1 MPQHITV
8 VDSDPSWPRKYAA
21 ERDRIAPALG
31 DNLLAVW
38 HIGSTAVPG
47 LAAKPVIDI
56 MAAVRSLEAAD
67 AAAERFAALGYEYL
81 GEFGIPERR
90 YLRRGGDERTH
101 QVHIFAA
108 GDTANMSRHLAFRD
122 YLRAH
127 ADVREEYAALKR
139 SLAREFPYDI
149 DAYCDG
155 KAAFVQEHEARALA
169 AYDAAWIRL
178 YLAASA
184 VRREREISPLISCGG
199 VSAALLT
206 EAGNVYTGVSIDT
219 ACSQG
224 MCAERAAV
232 AAMLTAGE
240 SRAVKIAAVGPGG
253 RAVPPCGACR
263 ELLMQLGHGAQ
274 DTEILLS
281 SDPLQTQKLS
291 ALLPAW
297 WQTV

>member
-38 HIGSTAVPG
+38 HIGSTAVSG

-67 AAAERFAALGYEYL
+67 AAAERFAALGCEYL
-81 GEFGIPERR
+81 GEFGIPGRR

-108 GDTANMSRHLAFRD
+108 GDTANISRHLAFRD

-127 ADVREEYAALKR
+127 ADARGEYAALKR

-184 VRREREISPLISCGG
+184 ARREREISPLISCGG
-199 VSAALLT
+199 V
-206 EAGNVYTGVSIDT
+206 
-219 ACSQG
+219 
-224 MCAERAAV
+224 
-232 AAMLTAGE
+232 
-240 SRAVKIAAVGPGG
+240 AAVGPGG
-253 RAVPPCGACR
+253 RPVPPCGACR

-297 WQTV
+297 WQTA